1 MSNPEH
7 DPEARE
13 VIANLGGNAKTAQLC
28 EVTPSAV
35 SQWLTN
41 GIPRAQK
48 KYLKAVRPDAFPG
61 MHTKKRRRIQKVKT
75 L

>member
-1 MSNPEH
+1 MTTPL
-7 DPEARE
+7 DEARD
-13 VIANLGGNAKTAQLC
+13 VIGRLGGNAKTAELC

-41 GIPRAQK
+41 GIPRAQR

-61 MHTKKRRRIQKVKT
+61 EEVTKRRRRAKK
-75 L
+75 

>member
-1 MSNPEH
+1 MTTPTNDAH
-7 DPEARE
+7 E
-13 VIANLGGNAKTAQLC
+13 VIARLGGNAKTAELC

-41 GIPRAQK
+41 GIPRAQR

-61 MHTKKRRRIQKVKT
+61 EPVLKRRKT
-75 L
+75 DKLK

>member
-1 MSNPEH
+1 MTTSNV
-7 DPEARE
+7 DARE

-41 GIPRAQK
+41 GIPRAQL

-61 MHTKKRRRIQKVKT
+61 APAPKRRRTDKVK
-75 L
+75 